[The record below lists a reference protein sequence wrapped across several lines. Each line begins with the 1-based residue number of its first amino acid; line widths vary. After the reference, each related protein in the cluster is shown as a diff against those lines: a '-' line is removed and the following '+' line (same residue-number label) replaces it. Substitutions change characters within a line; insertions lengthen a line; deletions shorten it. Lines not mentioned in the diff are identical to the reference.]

1 MRKNKKALNSN
12 SGIYYK
18 REISVFDFS
27 MLQFNKE
34 GSLMHGNEMFL
45 IFLSQ
50 SLYQAFQKHYQFVT
64 DNRKI
69 PRRGELITMY
79 FCCGIAGLTEQWL
92 KDNSITLE
100 QAQHTLDICMRDNLR
115 KMRDI
120 LIGNP

>member
-1 MRKNKKALNSN
+1 
-12 SGIYYK
+12 
-18 REISVFDFS
+18 
-27 MLQFNKE
+27 
-34 GSLMHGNEMFL
+34 MHGNEMFL

-64 DNRKI
+64 DNRII

-92 KDNSITLE
+92 KDNSIT
-100 QAQHTLDICMRDNLR
+100 TLDICMRDNLR

>member
-45 IFLSQ
+45 IILSKAAYLTKNK
-50 SLYQAFQKHYQFVT
+50 LYSHKAVWY
-64 DNRKI
+64 
-69 PRRGELITMY
+69 
-79 FCCGIAGLTEQWL
+79 
-92 KDNSITLE
+92 
-100 QAQHTLDICMRDNLR
+100 NLR